1 VFPSRSTHRGAPV
14 VDVDLYGDQAVDHPQ
29 EVYRLIRDA
38 GPVVWLPRHQVFAM
52 GRFDDVRAALRDDAT
67 FRSGKG
73 VAANPVA
80 NTLGHFTTLSSDSDT
95 HMRRRMILMQS
106 LTSRAI
112 RPSLPTLER
121 EASATVDR
129 LLARESFDGIT
140 DFATRL
146 PVQAV
151 AELVGVRVTPEQML
165 TWGRATFDG
174 LGPTNGRAVKSMR
187 SALGLFLYTV
197 RLDRRHVTPDGWAST
212 VLDAADRGEI
222 SRLEAKN
229 MIIDF
234 VAPSLDTTILATGQ
248 LLWSLGT
255 HPQAWQQIREEPELI
270 PTAVIEA
277 VRLASPVRAFTRSV
291 TRETTI
297 GGVRLRGG
305 DRIALVFA
313 AANSDERHFDD
324 PETFSLDQRG
334 SNVGWGHGVHTC
346 VGMQLAKLEMQ
357 TMLRAMVDRVDRITV
372 DEPVLLRNN
381 CLQGL
386 ESFRASFSRGPEQDL
401 D

>member
-1 VFPSRSTHRGAPV
+1 MRIPTAARTGRRVYRGAPV
-14 VDVDLYGDQAVDHPQ
+14 VDVDLYGDHAVDNSQ
-29 EVYRLIRDA
+29 EVYRLIRDS
-38 GPVVWLPRHQVFAM
+38 GPVVWLPRHRVFAM

-67 FRSGKG
+67 YRSGKG

-80 NTLGHFTTLSSDSDT
+80 NTLGHFTTLASDGDT
-95 HMRRRMILMQS
+95 HMKRRMILMQS

-121 EASATVDR
+121 EAAATVDR
-129 LLARESFDGIT
+129 LLTRDTFDGVA

-174 LGPTNGRAVKSMR
+174 LGPTNGRAVRSIRGSM
-187 SALGLFLYTV
+187 GLFLYTV
-197 RLDRRHVTPDGWAST
+197 KLDRRHVTPDGWAST

-222 SRLEAKN
+222 SRVEAKN

-234 VAPSLDTTILATGQ
+234 VAPSLDTTILSTGR
-248 LLWSLGT
+248 LLWSLGRD
-255 HPQAWQQIREEPELI
+255 PAAWDQIRREPDLI
-270 PTAVIEA
+270 PTAVVEA

-291 TRETTI
+291 TTETTV
-297 GGVRLRGG
+297 GDVRLRPG
-305 DRIALVFA
+305 DRVALLFA

-324 PETFSLDQRG
+324 PETFSLLPRG
-334 SNVGWGHGVHTC
+334 GNVGWGHGVHTC

-357 TMLRAMVDRVDRITV
+357 TLLHAMVERVERITV
-372 DEPVLLRNN
+372 SDPVPLRNN

-386 ESFRASFSRGPEQDL
+386 ESFRASFA
-401 D
+401 